1 MSDLHQLSVQI
12 FADGADKE
20 GLFRL
25 YADPLIKGLTTNP
38 TLMHKAGITDF
49 EAFAKDVLL
58 VVKDKPISIEVFADT
73 FPEMIRQAKKIS
85 AWQNNI
91 YVKIPI
97 TDEAGKSSRPVIEEL
112 SREGI
117 QINVTALLTL
127 AQVEST
133 CAVLSPKVPAIISIF
148 GGRIADTGVDPEP
161 IFVAAKKIL
170 RSHSSFQL
178 LWGSVREVFNI
189 MQADRCGCDI
199 VTVPYDILT
208 KARNL
213 MGRDLTQ
220 LSLETV
226 QMFHNDARSAGFR
239 L

>member
-1 MSDLHQLSVQI
+1 MSDLCQLSVQI
-12 FADGADKE
+12 YADGADKE
-20 GLFRL
+20 SLCRH

-58 VVKDKPISIEVFADT
+58 TVKDKPISIEVFADT
-73 FPEMIRQAKKIS
+73 FPEMIRQARKIA
-85 AWQNNI
+85 AWQKNI

-97 TDEAGKSSRPVIEEL
+97 TDVMGNSSNPVIEEL
-112 SREGI
+112 AKEGI
-117 QINVTALLTL
+117 QVNVTALLTL

-133 CAVLSPKVPAIISIF
+133 CAVLSPHVPAIISIF
-148 GGRIADTGVDPEP
+148 GGRIADTGTDPEP
-161 IFVAAKKIL
+161 IFIAAKQVLKN
-170 RSHSSFQL
+170 HPTYQL

-189 MQADRCGCDI
+189 IQADRCGCDI

-220 LSLETV
+220 LSMETV